1 MLFNSHEF
9 IFLFLPI
16 CLLAYFTIARF
27 GAKNAVAFLVVASLA
42 FYSWWKFEYLFILVG
57 SILFNYW
64 CGELVA
70 AKPSKK
76 GNAQQ
81 KVILTIGIIC
91 NLALLG
97 YYKYTN
103 FMVEQLNLLAG
114 WDKFHLETIL
124 LPLAISFFTFQQIA
138 YLVDSFKGEI
148 REHSF
153 LQYCLFV
160 TFFPQLIAGPIVHHK
175 EMLPQFDLPETF
187 KPNSFNIAIGLSLFT
202 IGLFK
207 KVVLADNVAV
217 YATPVF
223 QALDAG
229 KAVDTIDAWIGTT
242 AYTLQL
248 YFDFSGY
255 SDMALGLARMFG
267 IKLPENF
274 NSPYKARNIIDF
286 WRRWHITLSRFLRD
300 YLYIALGG
308 NRKGPARRYINLFI
322 TMLLGGI
329 WHGAGWNFVIWG
341 ALHGSYL
348 MINHGWRAIRSH
360 YFSSEVG
367 VIESAL
373 AWFITFLAVML
384 AWVFFRAE
392 TLPGALSMLSMMAGI
407 ETKGELVDVVYVTK
421 ALKWCIP
428 LLLISFIAPNSK
440 KITDYLEQLLAS
452 QNSLLFRGKTVVL
465 AAVTLSFVF
474 LFSVTTISS
483 MSEFLYFNF

>member
-1 MLFNSHEF
+1 
-9 IFLFLPI
+9 
-16 CLLAYFTIARF
+16 
-27 GAKNAVAFLVVASLA
+27 
-42 FYSWWKFEYLFILVG
+42 
-57 SILFNYW
+57 
-64 CGELVA
+64 
-70 AKPSKK
+70 
-76 GNAQQ
+76 
-81 KVILTIGIIC
+81 
-91 NLALLG
+91 
-97 YYKYTN
+97 
-103 FMVEQLNLLAG
+103 
-114 WDKFHLETIL
+114 
-124 LPLAISFFTFQQIA
+124 
-138 YLVDSFKGEI
+138 
-148 REHSF
+148 
-153 LQYCLFV
+153 
-160 TFFPQLIAGPIVHHK
+160 
-175 EMLPQFDLPETF
+175 MLPQFDLPETF
-187 KPNSFNIAIGLSLFT
+187 KTNSFNIAIGLSLFS

-229 KAVDTIDAWIGTT
+229 KAVDTLDAWIGTT

-300 YLYIALGG
+300 YLYTTLGG
-308 NRKGPARRYINLFI
+308 NRKGPARCYINLFI

-341 ALHGSYL
+341 VLHGSYL
-348 MINHGWRAIRSH
+348 MINHVWRAIRSH

-428 LLLISFIAPNSK
+428 LLIISFIAPNSK
-440 KITDYLEQLLAS
+440 RITDYLEQLLAS
-452 QNSLLFRGKTVVL
+452 QNSLLFRRKTFFL
-465 AAVTLSFVF
+465 AAVTLSFMF